1 MANPS
6 HSPPPK
12 PGEAWVRVSA
22 GGLLL
27 SPQQTPRSPGPT
39 VCSRPPLLRPGCPFS
54 VQSRLREAPHC
65 GVGAGLVQG
74 WAGAP
79 RGHREGRWAPGQ
91 NRAPH
96 RPWGAAAPATRPGVP
111 TLAGAG
117 QQGPKWAGPS
127 SSPCGHQS
135 PLTRFALW
143 AVHCRFEHSLSYL

>member
-1 MANPS
+1 MGPGLGGWPPAQPPADPEES
-6 HSPPPK
+6 RAHRVLPPPV
-12 PGEAWVRVSA
+12 AQA
-22 GGLLL
+22 H
-27 SPQQTPRSPGPT
+27 
-39 VCSRPPLLRPGCPFS
+39 
-54 VQSRLREAPHC
+54 LREAPHC

-79 RGHREGRWAPGQ
+79 WGHREGRWAPGQ